1 MPAANAGRG
10 VIAKSLDHVPES
22 EDALTV
28 AVDVA
33 RLSAQN
39 GLSSTGTSK
48 YTMGQRDIAELAAGQ
63 ATPLDQVMLQMPG
76 VALDQN
82 QEIHIRGAHSGRLQ
96 AQNHNFRRAQDPASI
111 ILTQHSQNTP
121 MNFGNENRNRTAAA
135 AYSLQYRPRRG
146 FYRRLRSDLPTGKAF
161 SL

>member
-1 MPAANAGRG
+1 
-10 VIAKSLDHVPES
+10 VLES
-22 EDALTV
+22 EDALKV

-48 YTMGQRDIAELAAGQ
+48 YTMEQRDIAELAAGQ
-63 ATPLDQVMLQMPG
+63 ATPLNQVMLQMPG

-82 QEIHIRGAHSGRLQ
+82 QEIHIRGEHAGRLRSE
-96 AQNHNFRRAQDPASI
+96 NHRLRRTQDPAPI
-111 ILTQHSQNTP
+111 ILARHSQNTP
-121 MNFGNENRNRTAAA
+121 MNFANENRNRTAAA
-135 AYSLQYRPRRG
+135 AYSLLYRPGRA